1 MDPAL
6 ALMGLYLLLI
16 DLLLLFVFPSLSLVL
31 AAFSLDIDTS
41 RDPTSFLS
49 FIKASR
55 YIVDVLPSLTYSFF
69 INVEHITS
77 SKLSEGCRSNWKL
90 WVCFV
95 SKITLLFILKLTS
108 S

>member
-16 DLLLLFVFPSLSLVL
+16 DLLLFFVFPSLSLVL

-49 FIKASR
+49 LIKASR
-55 YIVDVLPSLTYSFF
+55 
-69 INVEHITS
+69 
-77 SKLSEGCRSNWKL
+77 
-90 WVCFV
+90 
-95 SKITLLFILKLTS
+95 
-108 S
+108 